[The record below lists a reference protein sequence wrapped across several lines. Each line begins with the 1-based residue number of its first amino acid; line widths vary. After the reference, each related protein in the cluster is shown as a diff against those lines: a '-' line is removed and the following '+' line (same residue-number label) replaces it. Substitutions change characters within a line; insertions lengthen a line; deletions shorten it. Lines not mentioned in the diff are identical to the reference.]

1 MNFDRN
7 DYTVLVSNTVV
18 NPIIMAELRSMDM
31 HDERSSVA
39 SSMSAVLGTMANVLR
54 TFIVSLYTF
63 NIHSQTLF
71 IPH

>member
-63 NIHSQTLF
+63 NIHSQMLF